1 MVQGF
6 HYFDIPIR
14 AMTMMHYGYQLLD
27 CLTEKLQEGGKDD
40 GKRAAL
46 YAGRQPKNHVIVSY
60 SSLLS
65 LFDEHTHLVT
75 IVTVVRNPIVII
87 RVAVQKL
94 N

>member
-1 MVQGF
+1 
-6 HYFDIPIR
+6 
-14 AMTMMHYGYQLLD
+14 MMHNEYKLLD
-27 CLTEKLQEGGKDD
+27 CVTGKLQEGGKDD
-40 GKRAAL
+40 GERATL

-75 IVTVVRNPIVII
+75 IVRNPMVII